1 VRNSAIAL
9 PDAPEVSEIAE
20 ITEIDQLQTFVGKKK
35 IRFGF
40 NAWDQIKESLIDP
53 DDPEELNEAEF
64 KLRRVFKANLADYC
78 QIDGQDIYEER
89 VFELSSL
96 SALRKRIK
104 NANASLEGTGFPE
117 LMGSL
122 DNFLVKE
129 RAIAQL
135 RQARTLA
142 KQTYNRVREAVE
154 RRIPLLEQ
162 DIQEVKTRID
172 SVAPEFE
179 LLTEIRDDFQ
189 QER

>member
-96 SALRKRIK
+96 SAL
-104 NANASLEGTGFPE
+104 P
-117 LMGSL
+117 
-122 DNFLVKE
+122 
-129 RAIAQL
+129 
-135 RQARTLA
+135 
-142 KQTYNRVREAVE
+142 Y
-154 RRIPLLEQ
+154 
-162 DIQEVKTRID
+162 
-172 SVAPEFE
+172 
-179 LLTEIRDDFQ
+179 
-189 QER
+189 